1 MATRT
6 CAKYLQIC
14 ILRSR
19 GESAW
24 SVISKAREIR
34 RASLN
39 FFYCDHTSAVISS
52 NLKAF
57 FNLVTIVCIL
67 KATNSRNL
75 HLSRFYDFLG
85 IHVCFI
91 EVSLI
96 VEQFADNKWQFL
108 LDLVYRFL
116 DTECRLMQVQRC
128 WLDSYD

>member
-1 MATRT
+1 MRDKYWRT
-6 CAKYLQIC
+6 CAKYIQTC

-19 GESAW
+19 EESAW
-24 SVISKAREIR
+24 SVISNAREVR

-39 FFYCDHTSAVISS
+39 LFYFDHTSAVISS

-57 FNLVTIVCIL
+57 SNLVTIVCIL
-67 KATNSRNL
+67 KATHSRNL

-96 VEQFADNKWQFL
+96 VEQFADNKW
-108 LDLVYRFL
+108 
-116 DTECRLMQVQRC
+116 
-128 WLDSYD
+128 